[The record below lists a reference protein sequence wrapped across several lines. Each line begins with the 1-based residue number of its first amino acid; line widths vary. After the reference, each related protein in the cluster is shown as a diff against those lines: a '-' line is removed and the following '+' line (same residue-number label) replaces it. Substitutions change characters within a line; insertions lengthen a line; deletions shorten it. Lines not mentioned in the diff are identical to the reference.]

1 MSCFCKKRDTTSGP
15 NVNDTPLSFSDH
27 PVMSLSGSDH
37 SRSQSKPGESGKK
50 KTRVG
55 LNDEPNSL
63 SQCILLACV
72 RNIRRSH
79 DSPYLFH
86 RLQIRT
92 QTTMHCEDL
101 LVDDSSDRETIEA
114 ICEGFPQLNVI
125 SAFAC
130 RNTESQ

>member
-63 SQCILLACV
+63 KL
-72 RNIRRSH
+72 
-79 DSPYLFH
+79 
-86 RLQIRT
+86 
-92 QTTMHCEDL
+92 MHSTCLRPEHPS
-101 LVDDSSDRETIEA
+101 VA
-114 ICEGFPQLNVI
+114 
-125 SAFAC
+125 
-130 RNTESQ
+130 